1 MIWRSVVGKLW
12 LTIIGL
18 VTLVLM
24 LLSLILSEQLE
35 KTVNQ
40 GHQKYLLNLA
50 RHIQESLQDE
60 AKPDSEYVSALLRV
74 TELFDVH
81 SIILGPDKS
90 TRSLNGSPGSPEIPW
105 QAILKETEIER
116 VYQGKEV
123 VLRGR
128 VQVGKSEHAFP
139 LFKDEILLAAVPLK
153 SDGKVT
159 GAVVLYQEHDQ
170 LTETDI
176 KRWIVYSA
184 LISIF
189 LTTIFAFFLST
200 RITQPL
206 IQMKRAAEKMAQ
218 GHFSIRLPVR
228 QRERDEIGDLAISF
242 NRMAEQLHE
251 SVEALSH
258 EKEQL
263 ASILRSMVD
272 GVITMDAEGKIIV
285 VNPPAERLLASWSV
299 EEEESGSLPPP
310 LREIFRTV
318 VRDERDHAAD
328 VTLHGRTWAVV
339 MAPLYAGDQV
349 RGAVA
354 VLRDVTEE
362 RRMDKLRKD
371 FVANVS
377 HELRTPLSMLQ
388 GYSEALLDDIAQS
401 PEMRRE
407 LAQVIHD
414 ETLRMGRLVRDL
426 LDLARMESGHIEIE
440 RTRVSVSALIK
451 RVVRKFQ
458 GLAGEQKVNLKWEVQ
473 SDLPEVYWDEDKVE
487 QVLTNLVDNAIRH
500 TPEGGEICLKAAP
513 SNGKKVSLT
522 VRDTGS
528 GIPEEDLPFIFERF
542 YKADKARTRGQ
553 SGTGLGLAIVKHMVD
568 AHGGTVSVE
577 SRLGEGTTFTVKLP
591 VGSDGEK

>member
-35 KTVNQ
+35 RTVNQ
-40 GHQKYLLNLA
+40 GEQKYLLNLA

-60 AKPDSEYVSALLRV
+60 EKPDSEYVSALLRA

-90 TRSLNGSPGSPEIPW
+90 ARSLNGSPGSPEIPW

-116 VYQGKEV
+116 VFQGKEV

-128 VQVGKSEHAFP
+128 VQVGKNQHAFP
-139 LFKDEILLAAVPLK
+139 LFKDEILLVAVPLK
-153 SDGKVT
+153 SDGNVT
-159 GAVVLYQEHDQ
+159 GAVVLYREHDQ

-176 KRWIVYSA
+176 KRWIIYSA

-251 SVEALSH
+251 SMEALSH

-285 VNPPAERLLASWSV
+285 VNPPAERLLASWSDD
-299 EEEESGSLPPP
+299 EEERESLPPP
-310 LREIFRTV
+310 LREIFQTV
-318 VRDERDHAAD
+318 VKDERDHAAD
-328 VTLHGRTWAVV
+328 ITLHGRTWAVV
-339 MAPLYAGDQV
+339 MAPLYAGNQV

-362 RRMDKLRKD
+362 RRLDKLRKD

-426 LDLARMESGHIEIE
+426 LDLAKMESGHIEVE
-440 RTRVSVSALIK
+440 RIRMNVPALLQ

-458 GLAGEQKVNLKWEVQ
+458 GIAGEQKVRLKWEAHPDV
-473 SDLPEVYWDEDKVE
+473 PEVYWDEDKVE

-500 TPEGGEICLKAAP
+500 TPEGGEVCLKAAP
-513 SNGKKVSLT
+513 SNGRKVSLT
-522 VRDTGS
+522 VADTGS

-553 SGTGLGLAIVKHMVD
+553 SGTGLGLAIVKHLVD

-591 VGSDGEK
+591 VGGGE

>member
-40 GHQKYLLNLA
+40 GEQKYLLNLA

-60 AKPDSEYVSALLRV
+60 AKPDSEYVSTLLRV

-90 TRSLNGSPGSPEIPW
+90 ARSLNGSPGSPEIPW

-128 VQVGKSEHAFP
+128 VQVGGKEEAFP
-139 LFKDEILLAAVPLK
+139 LFKDEILLVAVPLK
-153 SDGKVT
+153 SDGDVT
-159 GAVVLYQEHDQ
+159 GAVVLYREHDH

-218 GHFSIRLPVR
+218 GHFSIRLPIR
-228 QRERDEIGDLAISF
+228 QHERDEIGDLAISF

-251 SVEALSH
+251 SVKALSH

-272 GVITMDAEGKIIV
+272 GVITMDAEGNIIV
-285 VNPPAERLLASWSV
+285 VNPPAERLLASWSD
-299 EEEESGSLPPP
+299 EEENGSLPTP
-310 LREIFRTV
+310 LREIFQTV
-318 VRDERDHAAD
+318 VKDERDYSAD
-328 VTLHGRTWAVV
+328 ITLHGRTWAVV
-339 MAPLYAGDQV
+339 MAPLYAGNQV

-362 RRMDKLRKD
+362 RRLDKLRKD

-401 PEMRRE
+401 PEMREE
-407 LAQVIHD
+407 LARVIHD
-414 ETLRMGRLVRDL
+414 ESLRMGRLVRDL
-426 LDLARMESGHIEIE
+426 LDLARMESGHIAIE
-440 RTRVSVSALIK
+440 RMQVSVPELIE

-458 GLAGEQKVNLKWEVQ
+458 GIAREQQVSLKWEVQ
-473 SDLPEVYWDEDKVE
+473 PDLPKVYWDEDKVE

-500 TPEGGEICLKAAP
+500 TPEGGEVWLGASP
-513 SNGKKVSLT
+513 SNGGKVSLT

-553 SGTGLGLAIVKHMVD
+553 SGTGLGLAIVKHMVE
-568 AHGGTVSVE
+568 AHGGTVSVD

-591 VGSDGEK
+591 VGEDQGK

>member
-1 MIWRSVVGKLW
+1 M
-12 LTIIGL
+12 TIIGL

-35 KTVNQ
+35 RTVSQ
-40 GHQKYLLNLA
+40 GQQKYLLNLA
-50 RHIQESLQDE
+50 RHIQRSLQNE
-60 AKPDSEYVSALLRV
+60 ETPESEYVSTILRV
-74 TELFDVH
+74 ADLFDVH
-81 SIILGPDKS
+81 LVILGPDK
-90 TRSLNGSPGSPEIPW
+90 TVRSLNESPDSPEIPW
-105 QAILKETEIER
+105 QDVLNEAEMEK
-116 VYQGKEV
+116 VYQGTEV

-128 VQVGKSEHAFP
+128 VQVEKDENAFP
-139 LFKDEILLAAVPLK
+139 LYYDEILLVAVPLESK
-153 SDGKVT
+153 DKVT
-159 GAVVLYQEHDQ
+159 GALVLYQDNDQ

-200 RITQPL
+200 RITLPL

-218 GHFSIRLPVR
+218 GNFSIRVPIR
-228 QRERDEIGDLAISF
+228 QRERDEIGELAISF

-272 GVITMDAEGKIIV
+272 GVITMDAEGRIIV
-285 VNPPAERLLASWSV
+285 VNPPAERLLASWSDEG
-299 EEEESGSLPPP
+299 EEENSRGSLPPP
-310 LREIFRTV
+310 LREIFQTV
-318 VRDERDHAAD
+318 VREEKDQTAD
-328 VTLHGRTWAVV
+328 ITLHGRTWAVA
-339 MAPLYAGDQV
+339 MAPLYAGEQV

-354 VLRDVTEE
+354 VLRDVTEQ
-362 RRMDKLRKD
+362 RRLDKLRKD

-388 GYSEALLDDIAQS
+388 GYSEALLDEIVQS
-401 PEMRRE
+401 PEERNE
-407 LAQVIHD
+407 LVQVIHD

-426 LDLARMESGHIEIE
+426 LNLARMESGHISIE
-440 RTRVSVSALIK
+440 RTKVDVPSLIK
-451 RVVRKFQ
+451 RVGRKFQ
-458 GLAGEQKVNLKWEVQ
+458 GIAREQKVSLKWEIQ
-473 SDLPEVYWDEDKVE
+473 PDLPEVYWDEDKVE

-500 TPEGGEICLKAAP
+500 TPEGGEIWLKASP
-513 SNGKKVSLT
+513 INGGKVSLM

-553 SGTGLGLAIVKHMVD
+553 SGTGLGLAIVKHMVE
-568 AHGGTVSVE
+568 AHGGTVSVD
-577 SRLGEGTTFTVKLP
+577 SRLGKGTTFTVKLP
-591 VGSDGEK
+591 VGSDKDE

>member
-40 GHQKYLLNLA
+40 GQQKYLLNLA

-60 AKPDSEYVSALLRV
+60 AKPESEYVSTILRV
-74 TELFDVH
+74 VELFDAH
-81 SIILGPDKS
+81 LIILGPDKS
-90 TRSLNGSPGSPEIPW
+90 ARSINGSPGSPEIPW

-128 VQVGKSEHAFP
+128 VQVGKNENAFP
-139 LFKDEILLAAVPLK
+139 LFKDEILLVAVPLK
-153 SDGKVT
+153 SNGKVT

-218 GHFSIRLPVR
+218 GHFSIRVPIR

-272 GVITMDAEGKIIV
+272 GVITMDAEGRIIV
-285 VNPPAERLLASWSV
+285 VNPPAERLLASWSD
-299 EEEESGSLPPP
+299 EEEAEGSGSLPPP
-310 LREIFRTV
+310 LREIFQTV
-318 VRDERDHAAD
+318 VKDERDHAAD
-328 VTLHGRTWAVV
+328 ITLHGRTWAVV
-339 MAPLYAGDQV
+339 MAPLYAGEQV

-362 RRMDKLRKD
+362 RRLDKLRKD

-401 PEMRRE
+401 PEARKE

-426 LDLARMESGHIEIE
+426 LDLARMESGHI
-440 RTRVSVSALIK
+440 A
-451 RVVRKFQ
+451 
-458 GLAGEQKVNLKWEVQ
+458 
-473 SDLPEVYWDEDKVE
+473 
-487 QVLTNLVDNAIRH
+487 
-500 TPEGGEICLKAAP
+500 
-513 SNGKKVSLT
+513 
-522 VRDTGS
+522 
-528 GIPEEDLPFIFERF
+528 
-542 YKADKARTRGQ
+542 
-553 SGTGLGLAIVKHMVD
+553 
-568 AHGGTVSVE
+568 
-577 SRLGEGTTFTVKLP
+577 
-591 VGSDGEK
+591 

>member
-35 KTVNQ
+35 RTVNQ
-40 GHQKYLLNLA
+40 GEQKYLLNLA

-60 AKPDSEYVSALLRV
+60 EKPDSEYVSALLRA

-90 TRSLNGSPGSPEIPW
+90 ARSLNGSPGSPEIPW

-116 VYQGKEV
+116 VFQGKEV

-128 VQVGKSEHAFP
+128 VQVGKNQHAFP
-139 LFKDEILLAAVPLK
+139 LFKDEILLVAVPLK
-153 SDGKVT
+153 SDGNVT
-159 GAVVLYQEHDQ
+159 GAVVLYREHDQ

-176 KRWIVYSA
+176 KRWIIYSA

-251 SVEALSH
+251 SMEALSH

-285 VNPPAERLLASWSV
+285 VNPPAERLLASWSDD
-299 EEEESGSLPPP
+299 EEERESLPPP
-310 LREIFRTV
+310 PPGNFSDGGEGREGSLGGYHPSRPHMGRGDGSPVRREIR
-318 VRDERDHAAD
+318 
-328 VTLHGRTWAVV
+328 
-339 MAPLYAGDQV
+339 
-349 RGAVA
+349 
-354 VLRDVTEE
+354 
-362 RRMDKLRKD
+362 
-371 FVANVS
+371 
-377 HELRTPLSMLQ
+377 
-388 GYSEALLDDIAQS
+388 
-401 PEMRRE
+401 
-407 LAQVIHD
+407 
-414 ETLRMGRLVRDL
+414 
-426 LDLARMESGHIEIE
+426 
-440 RTRVSVSALIK
+440 
-451 RVVRKFQ
+451 
-458 GLAGEQKVNLKWEVQ
+458 
-473 SDLPEVYWDEDKVE
+473 
-487 QVLTNLVDNAIRH
+487 
-500 TPEGGEICLKAAP
+500 
-513 SNGKKVSLT
+513 
-522 VRDTGS
+522 
-528 GIPEEDLPFIFERF
+528 
-542 YKADKARTRGQ
+542 
-553 SGTGLGLAIVKHMVD
+553 
-568 AHGGTVSVE
+568 
-577 SRLGEGTTFTVKLP
+577 
-591 VGSDGEK
+591 